1 MILANKIKLGVVD
14 NTYEFEEHDRE
25 AYIPKDDGTFGMI
38 VFFTKMRK
46 FGHNQCGI
54 NDTVSQLKMT

>member
-14 NTYEFEEHDRE
+14 NTYDFEEHDRE

-38 VFFTKMRK
+38 VFLLKCANLVIIR
-46 FGHNQCGI
+46 CGI